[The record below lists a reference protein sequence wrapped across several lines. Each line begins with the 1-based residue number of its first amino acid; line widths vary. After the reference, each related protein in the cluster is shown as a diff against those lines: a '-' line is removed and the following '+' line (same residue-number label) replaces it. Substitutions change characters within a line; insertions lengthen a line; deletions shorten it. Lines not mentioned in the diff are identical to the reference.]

1 MQLTIIDAVSRKSIC
16 AFKSEDTLLP
26 QPSTGDIL
34 ILPDGEQYQVLQ
46 RAFLC
51 KKQSVL
57 TPDNIVPIAPGQM
70 RIDFEIV
77 CAVAPID
84 QIQEYL
90 TMMGAGSNA
99 GT

>member
-1 MQLTIIDAVSRKSIC
+1 MQLTIVDAISRQSIC
-16 AFKSEDTLLP
+16 VLKSEDTLLP

-34 ILPDGEQYQVLQ
+34 ILPDGEQYHVLQ
-46 RAFLC
+46 RAFIC

-57 TPDNIVPIAPGQM
+57 TSDNIIPIAPGQT

-77 CAVAPID
+77 CAVAPVD

-90 TMMGAGSNA
+90 TKMGAEQNA